1 MSSLVDRIDAPC
13 QAAPTDRKADSHFAE
28 PYPTSGK
35 GARARAPS
43 LANGSLE
50 VNTLGFIPRRVTA
63 GSDIVSE
70 GTAAPQCIIVR
81 QGWVAPYKLLPDG
94 RRQLLDL
101 LLEHDGIQICRD
113 NRDCASHSVVALTD
127 AYVLQG
133 NAEDLAQ
140 AGALRRGSEL
150 CTAPLFAEQQ
160 RRMMDR
166 MAILGH
172 GRAAERLAS
181 CLLDLW
187 RRQHARGHVDE
198 TGACPIPIRQS
209 DLGDAVGLT
218 SVHVCRTLTIFRR
231 LGLLEFANGRLRMLC
246 PDKVAIIA
254 GCECERT
261 ACDM

>member
-13 QAAPTDRKADSHFAE
+13 QAAPTDRKADGHSAE
-28 PYPTSGK
+28 GYSTSGK
-35 GARARAPS
+35 GAHDYAASVAIVP
-43 LANGSLE
+43 LDANA
-50 VNTLGFIPRRVTA
+50 LGFIPRRVTA
-63 GSDIVSE
+63 GSDIVAE
-70 GTAAPQCIIVR
+70 GTGSPQCIIV
-81 QGWVAPYKLLPDG
+81 QHGWVAPYKLLPDG

-101 LLEHDGIQICRD
+101 LLKYDGIQICRD
-113 NRDCASHSVVALTD
+113 NHGCASHSVVALTD
-127 AYVLQG
+127 AHILQG
-133 NAEDLAQ
+133 SADDLART
-140 AGALRRGSEL
+140 GALRRGSDL
-150 CTAPLFAEQQ
+150 CTPPLFAEQQ

-187 RRQHARGHVDE
+187 RRQRARGHVDE

-246 PDKVAIIA
+246 PDKVAIIT
-254 GCECERT
+254 GCECDRA